1 MVNIAK
7 PYLNNKVLPGDWL
20 SQVDT
25 AKTRLCR
32 SEMRHLKVTLLSLEY
47 IKEIEYELL
56 QGTVEC
62 WPFYDGGDEPSG
74 FVRTGNLL
82 AELNDC

>member
-1 MVNIAK
+1 MANTVK
-7 PYLNNKVLPGDWL
+7 PYLNNKVLLGDWL

-25 AKTRLCR
+25 TKARLCR

-47 IKEIEYELL
+47 IKETENELL

-62 WPFYDGGDEPSG
+62 WAF
-74 FVRTGNLL
+74 FMAAMNLRVP
-82 AELNDC
+82 